1 MEVDL
6 EAYVDRIRS
15 RGSDLRS
22 RRFTGIRGAA
32 DDRRPVLGLLR
43 QRETRLGGRPVGE
56 YGYVYHTED
65 GGRIWGHQAGE
76 FGFSEETG

>member
-1 MEVDL
+1 
-6 EAYVDRIRS
+6 
-15 RGSDLRS
+15 
-22 RRFTGIRGAA
+22 
-32 DDRRPVLGLLR
+32 
-43 QRETRLGGRPVGE
+43 VGE